1 LTRPRIPDI
10 AQARSLVEA
19 AEQEMLYL
27 DTLKPTLDGAQTIIR
42 GIYENFRR
50 LGKALLS
57 LQGISGSHEDSITA
71 LTSLRDVKT
80 SRPIQAIDNLR
91 TLRNNINYLGYHP
104 SQADLDDVISI
115 KKACWVPVLSE
126 VKKLVYK

>member
-1 LTRPRIPDI
+1 MTRPRVPDI

-19 AEQEMLYL
+19 AEQEMSYL
-27 DTLKPTLDGAQTIIR
+27 DTIKPTLDGAQTLIR

-57 LQGISGSHEDSITA
+57 LKGISGSHEDAITA
-71 LTSLRDVKT
+71 LTSLKDVKT

-91 TLRNNINYLGYHP
+91 TLRNNINYQGYRP

-115 KKACWVPVLSE
+115 KKACWAPVLTE
-126 VKKLVYK
+126 IKKVVYK